1 MAPKS
6 SQVIGFRGFLLDM
19 NTDTTMTKIKELG
32 DVHLGKRWKN
42 GVSLGRRGDREAMLW
57 AEFEANL
64 MDVDDVTHHVQVG
77 DLFDEAIV
85 PYGTI
90 WRAAQAYIRAAHA
103 NPLVTYVLYRGNHD
117 ANRDVEKV
125 TAFQIFTAIVGSCV
139 MIAADEPIGLYI
151 GTEHHVFMPWHPVH
165 TAGEMILLH
174 EELVRGADVIY
185 GHWDVDA
192 RQAESTNYIPAATL
206 EALGVKRAVTGHDH
220 NKRDMVI
227 DGLPVHVTGSMQPLD
242 HSQDADE
249 RLYVTRDLAF
259 VLANLDAFHD
269 KHLRVRLQPGERLDV
284 QVDCLQLTQVRDG
297 EEEEAMALDVEF
309 EAFDFD
315 VLLGRAVDQVGLD
328 PAVDAAMRERLKEHR
343 LHEDDQNVG

>member
-1 MAPKS
+1 MGRSGDGPA
-6 SQVIGFRGFLLDM
+6 FLP
-19 NTDTTMTKIKELG
+19 TKGRTMTKIKKLG

-42 GVSLGRRGDREAMLW
+42 GVSLGRRGDREAMQW

-64 MDVDDVTHHVQVG
+64 MDVEGVTHHVQVG

-90 WRAAQAYIRAAHA
+90 WRAAMAYLAAVEA
-103 NPLVTYVLYRGNHD
+103 NPHCTYILYRGNHD
-117 ANRDVEKV
+117 ASRDAEKV
-125 TAFQIFTAIVGSCV
+125 TAFRIFTAIVGEAV
-139 MIAADEPIGLYI
+139 MIAADEPFMLVIGS
-151 GTEHHVFMPWHPVH
+151 EQHVFMPWHPVH
-165 TAGEMILLH
+165 TAGEMIVLH
-174 EELVRGADVIY
+174 DELVRGADVIY

-206 EALGVKRAVTGHDH
+206 EALGVKQAVTGHDH
-220 NKRDMVI
+220 NKRDMII
-227 DGLPVHVTGSMQPLD
+227 DGLPVEVTGSMQPLD

-249 RLYVTRDLAF
+249 RFYVTRDLAF
-259 VLANLDAFHD
+259 VLANLDAFQD

-284 QVDCLQLTQVRDG
+284 QVDCLQLTQIRDG
-297 EEEEAMALDVEF
+297 QEEEAMALDVEF

-315 VLLGRAVDQVGLD
+315 QLLGRAIEQVGLA
-328 PAVDAAMRERLKEHR
+328 PAVDAAMRDRLKEHR